1 MKEIRDCIHGNIK
14 VSEPEEE
21 LLDSPQMQR
30 LRYIKQLGFTYL
42 VYPGANH
49 TRFEHSL
56 GVMHL
61 VGRISDALG
70 LHRET
75 KEELRV
81 AGLLHDIGH
90 GPFSHTTELVLEK
103 NFGITHEDMAKKL
116 IREGDVGDILKRTG
130 FDPEKAVANVEG
142 SAEYSEIL
150 NSELDADRMDYLVR
164 DAYYTGVA
172 YGLIDLDRLISTLST
187 RQHHLVVTGGTEAAE
202 SLLRARFLMY
212 PTVYEHHA
220 ARIAEA
226 MFCRAI
232 ERAIENKVFKAED
245 MFRYDDID
253 LIAIMRKAK
262 GYPQKMIQKIDSRDL
277 YKRVV
282 TFKRKDLGEDTTN
295 KLIELRNSPKKIY
308 RLETEM
314 AQSADVK
321 HGEILLDIPAPLYAS
336 KEFEIMVKQGPE
348 YVKASDASVSIRTLE
363 EAQWDYWETMIF
375 APTEHHKRAEKAVKN
390 VLGIGTTKQTTLD
403 TI

>member
-1 MKEIRDCIHGNIK
+1 MKEIRDCIHGTIK
-14 VSEPEEE
+14 ASELEEE
-21 LLDSPQMQR
+21 LMDTPQMQR
-30 LRYIKQLGFTYL
+30 MRYIKQLGFTYL

-61 VGRISDALG
+61 SGRIADELS
-70 LHRET
+70 LHHEV
-75 KEELRV
+75 KEEIRV

-103 NFGITHEDMAKKL
+103 NFGITHEEMTKKL
-116 IREGDVGDILKRTG
+116 IVDSDVTEILKKHGYEAEKIVGD
-130 FDPEKAVANVEG
+130 VEG

-187 RQHHLVVTGGTEAAE
+187 RQHHLVLTGGTEAAE
-202 SLLRARFLMY
+202 ALLRARFLMY

-232 ERAIENKVFKAED
+232 ERAISNKLFKPMD

-253 LIAIMRKAK
+253 LISILRNAK
-262 GYPQKMIQKIDSRDL
+262 GYSHEIIKRIDGRDL
-277 YKRVV
+277 FKRVV
-282 TFKRKDLGEDTTN
+282 TYRKKDLGEDATK
-295 KLIELRNSPKKIY
+295 KLIELRDKPKKIY
-308 RLETEM
+308 QLEAEM
-314 AQSADVK
+314 AEAADVK
-321 HGEILLDIPAPLYAS
+321 NGEILLDVAEPLYSS
-336 KEFEIMVKQGPE
+336 KEFGILVKQGSE
-348 YVKASDASVSIRTLE
+348 YIPAADASVSIRTLE
-363 EAQWDYWETMIF
+363 EAQWDYWETMVV
-375 APTEHHKRAEKAVKN
+375 APIDHQKKAEKAVKK
-390 VLGIGTTKQTTLD
+390 VLGLGATRQSTLE
-403 TI
+403 TV